1 MATRKSAGSRPARPG
16 CTSGREALDDGRADS
31 RYAFGVSEAPPPAH
45 SLDHPLDQPPDRPLD
60 RVARYVREHEHEI
73 AAAWRDAFERSP
85 VRVPRPGVAEMVAPL
100 LRSMLDGLA
109 LALATG
115 PAAADALVPGL
126 PALRELEKN
135 TGFAG
140 ATMAAADLSGF
151 DVAALLLALR
161 DVLTARVGAEHAPL
175 LQRLFEWLS
184 ALALDAF
191 ATARVMTARERMRV
205 ELEQGTPV
213 VLIAPRVPGVFL
225 VGAPDRHTLDLV
237 FDRAVVL
244 VVTQDAPSIIVD
256 ASGLANPSAPGV
268 LDGLGRFASH
278 ERIAGRAQIL
288 AVGLA
293 DEHALAWTRL
303 LRDAGATMHREERFR
318 DALEIALERLG
329 WRLTSDPA

>member
-1 MATRKSAGSRPARPG
+1 VN
-16 CTSGREALDDGRADS
+16 S
-31 RYAFGVSEAPPPAH
+31 RYAFQVSEAPPP
-45 SLDHPLDQPPDRPLD
+45 DRPLAHRLD
-60 RVARYVREHEHEI
+60 GPPDDVASYVREHEREI
-73 AAAWRDAFERSP
+73 AAAWHDAFERSP
-85 VRVPRPGVAEMVAPL
+85 VRVARPGVAEMLAPL
-100 LRSMLDGLA
+100 LGYMLDGLA
-109 LALATG
+109 LALGAD
-115 PAAADALVPGL
+115 PAAAEALVPGA

-151 DVAALLLALR
+151 DVAAFMLALR
-161 DVLTARVGAEHAPL
+161 DALSARLGAARGPL

-244 VVTQDAPSIIVD
+244 IVTQDAPSVIVD
-256 ASGLANPSAPGV
+256 ATGLASASAPAV

-278 ERIAGRAQIL
+278 ERIAGRTEIL

-303 LRDAGATMHREERFR
+303 LRDAGLTMRREERFR
-318 DALEIALERLG
+318 DALEIALGKIG
-329 WRLTSDPA
+329 WSLVSHPA

>member
-1 MATRKSAGSRPARPG
+1 M
-16 CTSGREALDDGRADS
+16 
-31 RYAFGVSEAPPPAH
+31 
-45 SLDHPLDQPPDRPLD
+45 
-60 RVARYVREHEHEI
+60 ARYVREHEREI

-85 VRVPRPGVAEMVAPL
+85 VRVPRPGVAEMIAPL
-100 LRSMLDGLA
+100 LGSMLDGLA
-109 LALATG
+109 LALGTG
-115 PAAADALVPGL
+115 PAAAEALVPGA

-140 ATMAAADLSGF
+140 ATMAAVELSGF
-151 DVAALLLALR
+151 DVAAFMLALR
-161 DVLTARVGAEHAPL
+161 DALCARVSAAHGPL
-175 LQRLFEWLS
+175 LRRLFEWLS

-244 VVTQDAPSIIVD
+244 VVTQDAPTIIID
-256 ASGLANPSAPGV
+256 ATGLASASAPEV
-268 LDGLGRFASH
+268 QDGLGRFASH
-278 ERIAGRAQIL
+278 ERIAGRIQIL

-303 LRDAGATMHREERFR
+303 LRDTGVTMRREERFR
-318 DALEIALERLG
+318 DALEIALGRIG
-329 WRLTSDPA
+329 WRLTAPPT